1 MLALIL
7 DAAGKLQLCDGH
19 PEPSPSDTE
28 ALVHVR
34 RAGVCD
40 TDLQLMRGYAGFH
53 GVLGHEFV
61 GVVDSGDPEL
71 ANQRVVADINIGC
84 GVCPVCDGGDG
95 HHCSDRITLGI
106 RARPGC
112 FAERVAI
119 PRRNL
124 VPVPDGV
131 DDELAVFA
139 EPLAAALHVL
149 DELDPRGAPAGEHAR
164 VDVLGDGK
172 LGLLISLALAAS
184 GRHVRTI
191 GHHRAK
197 LELAAAAG
205 VATMLEHELQPSD
218 RCSSPVVVEATGHPD
233 GLARAL
239 WLAQPRG
246 IVILKTTTAAP
257 IPVDLSTVVVNELRL
272 VGSRCGDMR
281 RAVDLLARAR
291 FDPRPLI
298 AASYALAH
306 APAALEHAA
315 QRGVLKVLLRM

>member
-1 MLALIL
+1 MRALIL
-7 DAAGKLQLCDGH
+7 DADGRLCLATDH
-19 PEPSPSDTE
+19 PEPTPTKTE
-28 ALVHVR
+28 ALIHVK
-34 RAGVCD
+34 RAGICD
-40 TDLQLMRGYAGFH
+40 TDLQLARGYAGFR

-61 GVVDSGDPEL
+61 GVVDAADPERPGE
-71 ANQRVVADINIGC
+71 RVVADINIGC
-84 GVCPVCDGGDG
+84 GRCSACTGSDG
-95 HHCSDRITLGI
+95 HHCLVRTTLGI
-106 RARPGC
+106 RDRPGC

-124 VPVPDGV
+124 VRVPDSV
-131 DDELAVFA
+131 DDVLAVFA

-149 DELDPRGAPAGEHAR
+149 DELDPERIHER

-184 GRHVRTI
+184 GRPVRTI

-197 LELAAAAG
+197 LEIAAAAG
-205 VATMLEHELQPSD
+205 VSTALEHELAPSEQ
-218 RCSSPVVVEATGHPD
+218 RSAAVVVEATGHPD

-246 IVILKTTTAAP
+246 LVILKTTTAAP
-257 IPVDLSTVVVNELRL
+257 TPIDLAAIVVNELRL

-281 RAVDLLARAR
+281 RAMDLLAQGR

-298 AASYALAH
+298 AATHSLAR
-306 APAALEHAA
+306 APAAFEQAR
-315 QRGVLKVLLRM
+315 QRGVLKVLLEVP